1 MVVNKNLL
9 WLYLSQKKKK
19 KPLVLSI
26 YYDCAI

>member
-1 MVVNKNLL
+1 MIVYKNLL
-9 WLYLSQKKKK
+9 WLYLSQKKK